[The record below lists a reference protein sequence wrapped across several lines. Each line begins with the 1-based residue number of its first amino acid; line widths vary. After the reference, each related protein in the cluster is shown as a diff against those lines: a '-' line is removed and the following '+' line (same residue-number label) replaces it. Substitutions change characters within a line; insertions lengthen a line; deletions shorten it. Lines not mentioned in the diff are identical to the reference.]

1 MKPILRLLTTALA
14 SAAPSLFAAELNITS
29 PLDYEVIQRSSREAG
44 TMRIAGKIDAAPAG
58 EISIEAQLYVGVD
71 NKPPGWRKLDA
82 RVAGDSFAAAMGAP
96 KGGWHRPRLPR

>member
-1 MKPILRLLTTALA
+1 MKPLLWLLA
-14 SAAPSLFAAELNITS
+14 AAAPSLFAAELNITS

-44 TMRIAGKIDAAPAG
+44 TMHIAGKIDGAPTG

-82 RVAGDSFAAAMGAP
+82 QVAGGSFAAPMGAP
-96 KGGWHRPRLPR
+96 KGGWHLLELRAVA